1 MLVNP
6 TIIKNPQQPEIKF
19 ENININLK
27 LKLSVAIVISLILL
41 AFILYFSMPV
51 LSYKF
56 AGSYIVLAFV
66 ILPLLFVSKLKKP
79 ITYIYMVWGL
89 LLLIML
95 FSTMPLFRAQAYR
108 NLIGKIRSTNF
119 TELVSP
125 VALNQIPVVDRD
137 FASMLAEKK
146 LGDDFALGSRVSLG
160 WPTRQMVDGELLWV
174 IPLLHSGF
182 FKWINNLEGTPAYL
196 VVSATNPQD
205 VRFVREAKGQ
215 PVKIKYQPNAYYQQ
229 NLHRHLY
236 QHGFITKGLTDFTF
250 ELDDDGV
257 PYWTTTV
264 YNKNV
269 GVSGDDA
276 VGIALVKTDTGEITY
291 YPKDKVPV
299 WIDRINPADYVISQL
314 NWWGNYVHG
323 FWNTVFGKRDMLMTT
338 EGYNVIYGTDNKC
351 YFYTGMTSVGADEGA
366 VGFVLVDTRTKQTHL
381 YKLSGATEYAAMQS
395 AEGKVQNFKYR
406 ATFPILINV
415 SGLPTYFITLKDNAG
430 LVKMYAMVSVK
441 DYSVVG
447 VGETVKGTRDS
458 YLMVL
463 SSSRAG
469 NLPNTTINKVE
480 TTGTISRIGSDI
492 RDGRTYYYL
501 TLVEIPDKI
510 LVANSDLSSQLP
522 VTQRGDKVEV
532 VFVKG
537 NDTEISLSSFAN
549 LSMKPLSK

>member
-6 TIIKNPQQPEIKF
+6 TIIKNGNPQEIHL
-19 ENININLK
+19 ENLNVNIK
-27 LKLSVAIVISLILL
+27 LKLGVAIIISLLLL
-41 AFILYFSMPV
+41 AFLLYFAMPV

-56 AGSYIVLAFV
+56 AGTYFALAFV
-66 ILPLLFVSKLKKP
+66 LLPLWLCPKSKKIINYVYMLLGLVFV
-79 ITYIYMVWGL
+79 
-89 LLLIML
+89 IML
-95 FSTMPLFRAQAYR
+95 ITTMPLFRANDYR
-108 NLIGKIRSTNF
+108 NLLGPIKSTNF

-125 VALNQIPVVDRD
+125 VALDQIPVVDRD
-137 FASMLAEKK
+137 FAAMLAEKK
-146 LGDDFALGSRVSLG
+146 LGDDFALGSRVTLG
-160 WPTRQMVDGELLWV
+160 WPTRQMVKGELLWV

-182 FKWINNLEGTPAYL
+182 FKWISNLEGTPAYL

-205 VRFVREAKGQ
+205 VRFVREVNGK
-215 PVKIKYQPNAYYQQ
+215 PVRITYQPNAFFQQ
-229 NLHRHLY
+229 NLHRILY
-236 QHGFITKGLTDFTF
+236 QHGLVQVGLTDFTF
-250 ELDDDGV
+250 ELNDEGV

-264 YNKNV
+264 YNKHI
-269 GVSGDDA
+269 GLSGNDA
-276 VGIALVKTDTGEITY
+276 IGLALVKTDTGEVTY
-291 YPKDKVPV
+291 YPKDKVPAWV
-299 WIDRINPADYVISQL
+299 DRINPSDYVMQQL

-338 EGYNVIYGTDNKC
+338 AGYNVIYGTDNKC

-381 YKLSGATEYAAMQS
+381 YRLSGATESAAMQS
-395 AEGKVQNFKYR
+395 AEGKVQNFKYT

-458 YLMVL
+458 YLMLL

-469 NLPNTTINKVE
+469 NLPNTNINKII
-480 TTGTISRIGSDI
+480 TTGTVSRIGADV
-492 RDGRTYYYL
+492 RDGRTHYYMS
-501 TLVEIPDKI
+501 LVEVPGKI

-522 VTQRGDKVEV
+522 VTQTGDKVQVGYES
-532 VFVKG
+532 G
-537 NDTEISLSSFAN
+537 ADAEISLSAFTN
-549 LSMKPLSK
+549 LSIK

>member
-6 TIIKNPQQPEIKF
+6 TILKNPQQPNIELEKLQASIKF
-19 ENININLK
+19 K
-27 LKLSVAIVISLILL
+27 LGVAIAISLIIM
-41 AFILYFSMPV
+41 AFILYFAMPV

-56 AGSYIVLAFV
+56 AGTYFALAFV
-66 ILPLLFVSKLKKP
+66 LAPMLFCPKTRKP
-79 ITYIYMVWGL
+79 ISYIYTVLGL
-89 LLLIML
+89 VFLIML
-95 FSTMPLFRAQAYR
+95 FSTMPLFRAKDYR
-108 NLIGKIRSTNF
+108 NLIGKIESTNF

-125 VALNQIPVVDRD
+125 VSLDQIPVVDRD

-146 LGDDFALGSRVSLG
+146 LGDDFALGSRVTLG
-160 WPTRQMVDGELLWV
+160 WPTRQMVNGELLWV

-182 FKWINNLEGTPAYL
+182 FKWMTNLEGTPAYL

-205 VRFVREAKGQ
+205 VRFVREVKGQ
-215 PVKIKYQPNAYYQQ
+215 PVKIKYQPNAFFQQ

-236 QHGFITKGLTDFTF
+236 QHGFIAKGLTDFTF
-250 ELDDDGV
+250 ELNDEGV
-257 PYWTTTV
+257 PFWTTTV
-264 YNKNV
+264 YNKNI

-291 YPKDKVPV
+291 YPKDKVPA

-381 YKLSGATEYAAMQS
+381 YRLSGATEYASMQS
-395 AEGKVQNFKYR
+395 AEGKVQNFKYS

-469 NLPNTTINKVE
+469 NLPNIAINKVV
-480 TTGTISRIGSDI
+480 TTGTVTRIGSDI
-492 RDGRTYYYL
+492 RDGRTYYYF
-501 TLVEIPDKI
+501 TLAEIPGKI
-510 LVANSDLSSQLP
+510 LVANSDLNSQLP
-522 VTQRGDKVEV
+522 VTQNGDKVEIEYV
-532 VFVKG
+532 SA
-537 NDTEISLSSFAN
+537 NDIEINLNRFIN
-549 LSMKPLSK
+549 LSMKP

>member
-6 TIIKNPQQPEIKF
+6 TIIKNPQQPEINL
-19 ENININLK
+19 ENIHLSIK
-27 LKLSVAIVISLILL
+27 LKLGVGIGLCVVLL

-51 LSYKF
+51 LSYRF
-56 AGSYIVLAFV
+56 AGTYFAMAFV
-66 ILPLLFVSKLKKP
+66 LLPLLFTPKTRKP
-79 ITYIYMVWGL
+79 IIYVYIALGL
-89 LLLIML
+89 VFLIML
-95 FSTMPLFRAQAYR
+95 FSTMPLFRAKDYR
-108 NLIGKIRSTNF
+108 NLLGTIKSTNF

-125 VALNQIPVVDRD
+125 VSLDQIPVVDRE

-146 LGDDFALGSRVSLG
+146 LGDDFALGSRVTLG
-160 WPTRQMVDGELLWV
+160 WPTRQMVNGELLWV

-182 FKWINNLEGTPAYL
+182 FKWVSNLDGTPAYL

-205 VRFVREAKGQ
+205 VRFIRDVKGQ
-215 PVKIKYQPNAYYQQ
+215 PVKIKYQPNAFFQQ
-229 NLHRHLY
+229 NLRRHLY
-236 QHGFITKGLTDFTF
+236 QNGFIAKGLTDYTF
-250 ELDDDGV
+250 ELNDDGV
-257 PYWTTTV
+257 PFWTTTV
-264 YNKNV
+264 FNKNI

-299 WIDRINPADYVISQL
+299 WIDRINPAEYVMAQL

-381 YKLSGATEYAAMQS
+381 YKLSGATESAAMQS
-395 AEGKVQNFKYR
+395 AQGKVQNFRYT

-458 YLMVL
+458 YLMLL

-469 NLPNTTINKVE
+469 NLPNIAINKVV

-492 RDGRTYYYL
+492 RDGRTYYYF
-501 TLVEIPDKI
+501 TLAEIPGKI

-522 VTQRGDKVEV
+522 VTQNGDKVEIEYV
-532 VFVKG
+532 SANDIEINLNKFVNK
-537 NDTEISLSSFAN
+537 
-549 LSMKPLSK
+549 SMKL